1 MAIST
6 QVPENW
12 NVPLFWATV
21 DGSMAGNL
29 NQAQPALLV
38 GQYFTTGAQAGT
50 IGVGGA
56 NVPVPIG
63 NPSQATLMFGAGSML
78 DRMTQAWFQVN
89 VNQLLYALPLIDNAA
104 GVAATWTITI
114 TTSATASGTLN
125 LYIAG
130 QLVQI
135 VCQSTDTPTTEAAA
149 LAAAINA
156 IIELPVTAT
165 AAIGVVTLTCKWKG
179 LTGNDIQI
187 IPNYYG
193 LAGGQILPTGMALTI
208 ATVTAGTANPTMT
221 TAIANIQAFQYL
233 YVCMPYTDAASMQIW
248 NTEFGFGAAGRWN
261 YSRQQYGF
269 TCNAY
274 RNDYADALT
283 FGATV
288 NSPTMSSLVIE
299 PPTQSPVW
307 EIAAEY
313 TGLAALGF
321 TDDPARPLQT
331 LEFQNQLPAQLQ
343 SRFSIA
349 QQNNLTNGGFA
360 IQGVDQAGNMQILR
374 EQTQYQFNSF
384 GQSDTAFGLLTVLAT
399 LAELLTRMKAAIT
412 TKYPRVKL
420 IPNGTRIGP
429 GQAAVTPS
437 DITAELISEFNQ
449 AQFDGLVADIT
460 DFVNNL
466 VVEIDDNNPNRVNVL
481 WPPQLAGQLRIFAAL
496 AQFRLLYPPV
506 ALN

>member
-29 NQAQPALLV
+29 NQAQAALLV
-38 GQYFTTGAQAGT
+38 GQYFSTGPQAGT
-50 IGVGGA
+50 IGVAGA
-56 NVPVPIG
+56 NIPVPIG
-63 NPSQATLMFGAGSML
+63 NPSQARLMFGQGSML
-78 DRMTQAWFQVN
+78 DRMVTAWFNVN
-89 VNQLLYALPLIDNAA
+89 VNQLLYALPLIDNPA
-104 GVAATWTITI
+104 GVAATFTITI
-114 TTSATASGTLN
+114 TSSATASGTLN

-135 VCQSTDTPTTEAAA
+135 VCASTDTPTTEAAA
-149 LAAAINA
+149 LAAAISANLN
-156 IIELPVTAT
+156 LPISAT
-165 AAIGVVTLTCKWKG
+165 AALGVVTGTCKWKG

-187 IPNYYG
+187 ALNYYG
-193 LAGGQILPTGMALTI
+193 LANGEILPVGMAVTI
-208 ATVTAGTANPTMT
+208 AAGTAGTTAPSMV
-221 TAIANIQAFQYL
+221 TAISNIQAFQYL
-233 YVCMPYTDAASMQIW
+233 YTCVPYVDLASMQIW
-248 NTEFGFGAAGRWN
+248 STEFGFGSAGRWN
-261 YSRQQYGF
+261 FSRQQYGF
-269 TCNAY
+269 ICNAD
-274 RNDYADALT
+274 RDTFVNTLA

-288 NSPTMSSLVIE
+288 NAPVMSTLALE
-299 PPTQSPVW
+299 AQTQSPPW
-307 EIAAEY
+307 EYAAQY

-331 LEFQNQLPAQLQ
+331 LEFQNLLPAQLQ
-343 SRFSIA
+343 FRYSQA
-349 QQNNLTNGGFA
+349 QQNNLTNAGLA
-360 IQGVDQAGNMQILR
+360 IQGVGQDGNAMILR

-399 LAELLTRMKAAIT
+399 LAELLTRMRAAIT

-466 VVEIDDNNPNRVNVL
+466 VVQIDNNNPNRVNVL
-481 WPPQLAGQLRIFAAL
+481 WPPQLAGQSPDLHPGQCARKK
-496 AQFRLLYPPV
+496 
-506 ALN
+506 

>member
-6 QVPENW
+6 QVPANW

-38 GQYFTTGAQAGT
+38 GQYFSTGPQAGT
-50 IGVGGA
+50 IGVPGA
-56 NVPVPIG
+56 NIPVPIG
-63 NPSQATLMFGAGSML
+63 NPSQATLMFGQGSML
-78 DRMTQAWFQVN
+78 DRMVRAWFNVN

-104 GVAATWTITI
+104 GVAATFTVTIG
-114 TTSATASGTLN
+114 TSATASGTLN

-135 VCQSTDTPTTEAAA
+135 VCASTDTPTTEAAA

-156 IIELPVTAT
+156 NLNLPVTAT
-165 AAIGVVTLTCKWKG
+165 AAVGVVTLTCKWKG

-187 IPNYYG
+187 VTNYYG
-193 LAGGQILPTGMALTI
+193 LANGELLPPGMVVTI
-208 ATVTAGTANPTMT
+208 ANAVAGTTAPSMVTA
-221 TAIANIQAFQYL
+221 ISNIQGNQYL
-233 YVCMPYTDAASMQIW
+233 YACVPYVDAASMGVW
-248 NTEFGFGAAGRWN
+248 STEYGFGAAGRWN
-261 YSRQQYGF
+261 FSRQQYGF
-269 TCNAY
+269 VCNAD
-274 RNDYADALT
+274 RDT
-283 FGATV
+283 FVNTLAFGVTV
-288 NSPTMSSLVIE
+288 NSPVMSTLALE
-299 PPTQSPVW
+299 AQTQSPPW
-307 EIAAEY
+307 EYAAQY

-331 LEFQNQLPAQLQ
+331 LEFQNLLPAQLQ
-343 SRFSIA
+343 FRYSTA
-349 QQNNLTNGGFA
+349 QQNNLTNGGLA
-360 IQGVDQAGNMQILR
+360 IQGVGPDGNTQILR

-399 LAELLTRMKAAIT
+399 LATLLTRMKAAIT
-412 TKYPRVKL
+412 SKYPRVKL
-420 IPNGTRIGP
+420 IPDGTRIGP

-437 DITAELISEFNQ
+437 DIKAELISEFIQ
-449 AQFDGLVADIT
+449 AEFDGLVDDLP

-466 VVEIDDNNPNRVNVL
+466 IVNIDNNNPNRIDAL
-481 WPPQLAGQLRIFAAL
+481 WAPQLAGQLRIFAAL